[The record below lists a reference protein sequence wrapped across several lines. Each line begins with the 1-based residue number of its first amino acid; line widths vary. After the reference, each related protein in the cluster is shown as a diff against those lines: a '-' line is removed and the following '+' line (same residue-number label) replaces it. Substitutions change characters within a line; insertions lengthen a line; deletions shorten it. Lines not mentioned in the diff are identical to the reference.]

1 MAIHHSVKKLKSA
14 LTDSKGYT
22 IIELLI
28 AIQLAFLV
36 ISLVYVSYLFAIR
49 LLNQWQE
56 RTDLEIKMASMSQV
70 LSNIFHETD
79 QILIAEKERL
89 VLVTSK
95 NDTIVFVFNNGTFL
109 INNMSTFP
117 NNRIKLFQFNYFMGN
132 NSFNENTWFE
142 R

>member
-1 MAIHHSVKKLKSA
+1 
-14 LTDSKGYT
+14 
-22 IIELLI
+22 
-28 AIQLAFLV
+28 
-36 ISLVYVSYLFAIR
+36 
-49 LLNQWQE
+49 
-56 RTDLEIKMASMSQV
+56 MSQV

-95 NDTIVFVFNNGTFL
+95 NDTIIFVFNNGTFL

-142 R
+142 RDLIHSSFVSPTKTKFIRAIQIELEVDGTPFKLFHRTIKNGI